1 MATNSQIP
9 FIPQGETY
17 VIPAAALA
25 PSGVQVPVYPKY
37 GYDPKGQ
44 YRVVN
49 SSVNIVHLA
58 WGNTAAEA
66 QTKAVAPVAGNPSE
80 VITLL
85 PGAVEILRFP
95 VDAFFSGI
103 APGGASTVYMVQGE
117 GI

>member
-1 MATNSQIP
+1 MATNSQIS

-17 VIPAAALA
+17 VIPAAVAA

-37 GYDPKGQ
+37 GATARGQ

-49 SSVNIVHLA
+49 SSINIVHLA

-66 QTKAVAPVAGNPSE
+66 QSKAVAAVAGNPSE
-80 VITLL
+80 TVVLL

-95 VDAFFSGI
+95 ADAFFSGI

>member
-17 VIPAAALA
+17 VIPAAVAA
-25 PSGVQVPVYPKY
+25 PAGVQVPVYGRY
-37 GYDPKGQ
+37 EAQAKGQ

-49 SSVNIVHLA
+49 ASLNVVHLA

-66 QTKAVAPVAGNPSE
+66 QTKAVAAVAGNPSE
-80 VITLL
+80 TVVLL
-85 PGAVEILRFP
+85 GGAVEILRFP
-95 VDAFFSGI
+95 ADAFFSGV
-103 APGGASTVYMVQGE
+103 AAGASTVYMVQGE

>member
-17 VIPAAALA
+17 VIPAAVAA
-25 PSGVQVPVYPKY
+25 PAGVQVPVYPKY
-37 GYDPKGQ
+37 AQNARGQ

-49 SSVNIVHLA
+49 SSANIVHLA
-58 WGNTAAEA
+58 WGNTATEA
-66 QTKAVAPVAGNPSE
+66 QTKAVAAIAGDPSE
-80 VITLL
+80 TVVLV

-103 APGGASTVYMVQGE
+103 APAGASTVYMVQGE

>member
-17 VIPAAALA
+17 VIPAAVAA
-25 PSGVQVPVYPKY
+25 PAGVQVPVYPKY

-49 SSVNIVHLA
+49 SSLNIVHLA

-66 QTKAVAPVAGNPSE
+66 QTKAVAAVAGNPSE
-80 VITLL
+80 TVVLL

-95 VDAFFSGI
+95 VDAFFSGL
-103 APGGASTVYMVQGE
+103 APAGASTVYMVQGE